1 MAYTYDNILEEARKA
16 GVLDKFSQEDLNAA
30 QKNPEYG
37 MSLVGL
43 LKDVNNATTE
53 TQRLLATEAMNNL
66 RKSYGVTGSVS
77 GTTGSS
83 FSEAQRLVAPEK
95 TGTLS
100 GSDATTYQT
109 VLDDIVN
116 QKEFTY
122 DHEQDPVYQSY
133 KKTYMREGDRAS
145 ANALAQAAAM
155 TGGRP
160 SSYAISAAQQAG
172 NYYAAQ
178 LADMIPTLRQNALT
192 EYQNDMAAKYDI
204 LSVLSAQKEAQEA
217 AQAQAYKNL
226 IEMASSGYV
235 PTAAELTEAG
245 MTQEQAD
252 ALNAAYA
259 ASLKGTLKSTEGIW
273 DNVAAEIDKADSP
286 EALQYILDKYEG
298 WGYDTTQIEKSR
310 EFQEKAVGLLYP
322 DSDQGNQPVAGGNTA
337 NTPAVSGNMLSQTQ
351 WAAKR
356 KKFEKGQREG
366 DGMYSWEGQFSTYD
380 AYLKAWAE
388 KYGRL

>member
-1 MAYTYDNILEEARKA
+1 MTYTYDTILEEARKA
-16 GVLDKFSQEDLNAA
+16 GVLDKFTQEDLNAA

-53 TQRLLATEAMNNL
+53 TQRLLATETMNNL
-66 RKSYGVTGSVS
+66 RKSYGVTASAS

-83 FSEAQRLVAPEK
+83 FSGAQRLVAPEK

-122 DHEQDPVYQSY
+122 DHEQDPVYKSY
-133 KKTYMREGDRAS
+133 ERTYLREGNRAS

-160 SSYAISAAQQAG
+160 SSYAISASQQAA
-172 NYYAAQ
+172 NQYAAA
-178 LADMIPTLRQNALT
+178 LADMIPTLRQNAYT
-192 EYQNDMAAKYDI
+192 EHQNDVAAKYDI
-204 LSVLSAQKEAQEA
+204 LSVLGAEKEAQEA

-235 PTAAELTEAG
+235 PTATELTKAG
-245 MTQEQAD
+245 MTREQAD
-252 ALNAAYA
+252 ALNAAYV
-259 ASLKGTLKSTEGIW
+259 ASMKGSQKQMDAVTYDDLLSRIENANSIE
-273 DNVAAEIDKADSP
+273 DMVAIVARA
-286 EALQYILDKYEG
+286 EALGYGADQLTAWPQYEAKYTELMNG
-298 WGYDTTQIEKSR
+298 
-310 EFQEKAVGLLYP
+310 
-322 DSDQGNQPVAGGNTA
+322 GGNVIPHVNKNA
-337 NTPAVSGNMLSQTQ
+337 GNAPAAAGNMLTRSQ
-351 WAAKR
+351 WAEKR
-356 KKFEKGQREG
+356 KKFESGKREG

-380 AYLKAWAE
+380 AYTKAWAE